1 MMHMVHYR
9 RMLRH
14 YNAPFMNQNDSLYAS
29 RHSAAH
35 ILALVTKELFPGTQ
49 LGTGPVTEDGFY
61 YDMKTP
67 QPLSD
72 ADLKNIEKLMKKR
85 IAQDLPF
92 VRKEL
97 SLDDARA
104 LFHERNEPYK
114 LELID
119 KIAATGAVT
128 VSIYRTGDNFVDL
141 CDGPHVERTR
151 QITANAL
158 MLTRVGGAYWQ
169 ADESNDQMTRVS
181 GVLFATKDDLITY
194 KERCA
199 EAARRDH
206 RKLGKELDLF
216 TFSDLVGPGLP
227 LFTPR
232 GTAMRDAIVEK
243 IQTLQAAHGYQ
254 RVTIPHITKID
265 LYETSGHARKFAD
278 ELFKVRGKG
287 AQEFVMKPMNCP
299 HHTQI
304 YAAHPRS
311 YRDLPLRYM
320 ETTMVYRDEQAG
332 ELLGLSR
339 VRAITQDDGHVFC
352 TPEQIK
358 DELRNIISVIRD
370 FYTSLNLFNDGD
382 YWVSISVR
390 DPQTPEDYIGDI
402 AQWNHAEQVL
412 HDIAEEAHLPYKRV
426 EGEAAFYGPKLDFM
440 FKDALGRERQLGT
453 AQLDFVMP
461 QRFGLTYTDADGN
474 KQTPVMIHRAI
485 AGSLERF
492 MAIAIEHFAGAFPFW
507 LAPVQVVIIPVS
519 DTFADYGAT
528 VLAILRDS
536 NIRAELR
543 NDAETLGRRIRAAQ
557 KEKIPYMLIVG
568 EKEVAAQTVAVRSRD
583 TGDEGSA
590 TVDAFIKRV
599 TA

>member
-1 MMHMVHYR
+1 MT
-9 RMLRH
+9 
-14 YNAPFMNQNDSLYAS
+14 QNPLYAP

-49 LGTGPVTEDGFY
+49 LGTGPVTENGFY

-85 IAQDLPF
+85 IAQNLPF
-92 VRKEL
+92 IREEL
-97 SLDDARA
+97 SLDDARN
-104 LFHERNEPYK
+104 LFRKRNEPYK
-114 LELID
+114 VELID
-119 KIAATGAVT
+119 KIAATGAT
-128 VSIYRTGDNFVDL
+128 SVSIYRTGDDFIDL
-141 CDGPHVERTR
+141 CEGPHVDNTR
-151 QITANAL
+151 HIAANAL
-158 MLTRVGGAYWQ
+158 MLTHVGGAYWQ
-169 ADESNDQMTRVS
+169 ADENNDQMTRVS
-181 GVLFATKDDLITY
+181 GVLFATKDDLIAY

-243 IQTLQAAHGYQ
+243 IQTLQAAYGYQ

-278 ELFKVRGKG
+278 ELFKIRGKS

-332 ELLGLSR
+332 ELLGLSC
-339 VRAITQDDGHVFC
+339 VRSITQDDGHVFC
-352 TPEQIK
+352 MPEQIK
-358 DELRNIISVIRD
+358 NELRNIINVIRD

-390 DPQTPEDYIGDI
+390 DPQTPEDYIGDT
-402 AQWNHAEQVL
+402 AQWDHAEQVL

-474 KQTPVMIHRAI
+474 KQIPVMIHRAI

-507 LAPVQVVIIPVS
+507 LAPVQVVVIPVS
-519 DTFADYGAT
+519 DAFTEYGT
-528 VLAILRDS
+528 TILTTLHNND
-536 NIRAELR
+536 IRAELR
-543 NDAETLGRRIRAAQ
+543 NNTETLGRRIRTAQ

-568 EKEVAAQTVAVRSRD
+568 EKEVTAQTVAVRSRD
-583 TGDEGSA
+583 TGDEGSI
-590 TVDAFIKRV
+590 TIDAFIKRV